1 MDEKDAKTKKVE
13 EREQVLV
20 PVRRYKPGKEAEA
33 DIQEE
38 PQPVK
43 QRGTPRRWYVQ

>member
-1 MDEKDAKTKKVE
+1 MDEKDTKTKKVE
-13 EREQVLV
+13 EREKVLV
-20 PVRRYKPGKEAEA
+20 PVRRCKPDKEAEP

-43 QRGTPRRWYVQ
+43 QRETPRRWYVQ